1 MAGSHTTIVIITTKT
16 ASYLLKKLLASAYFR
31 DLRPSCARPEA
42 SGYAFRGLPMKAV
55 LLDRD
60 GVINA
65 LVHHQDAGVIDAPF
79 TRSQFKL
86 LPRVPEAIRL
96 LNDLG
101 FGVAIVSNQPGIAKG
116 HLKLELLKAF
126 ERTMLSQICAA
137 GGRIDHI
144 YYCLH
149 HPEAKV
155 RKLRQCCRCRKPE
168 IGLLE
173 QAAAGLQVSLDEC
186 YMIGDGIPDMLAGS
200 RAGCKTIFIG
210 RWKCEICQFTEA
222 PHVRPAF
229 VARDLWEAAQ
239 FVRSETRGTNQ
250 AAPSPGCLLAQ
261 A

>member
-1 MAGSHTTIVIITTKT
+1 
-16 ASYLLKKLLASAYFR
+16 
-31 DLRPSCARPEA
+31 
-42 SGYAFRGLPMKAV
+42 MKAV
-55 LLDRD
+55 FLDRD

-101 FGVAIVSNQPGIAKG
+101 LRVTIVSNQPGIAKG
-116 HLKLELLKAF
+116 HLKPGMLKTF
-126 ERTMLSQICAA
+126 ERKMLSEIRAA
-137 GGRIDHI
+137 GGHVDGI

-155 RKLRQCCRCRKPE
+155 RKLRQRCQCRKPE

-173 QAAAGLQVSLDEC
+173 QAAAEQNASLAEC
-186 YMIGDGIPDMLAGS
+186 YMVGDGIPDLLAGS
-200 RAGCKTIFIG
+200 RAGCRTIFIG

-222 PHVRPAF
+222 PHVRPAL
-229 VARDLWEAAQ
+229 VAKDLWEAAQ
-239 FVRSETRGTNQ
+239 FIRREVAGTGPIDSPASCISARG
-250 AAPSPGCLLAQ
+250 
-261 A
+261 